1 MNRARY
7 GLVLLFISLFYAS
20 CIDDDDGCPNLRLPS
35 ATTEGRNTYG
45 CFVDEELWV
54 PYEKLPSWPD
64 PLFLPELRISY
75 SKRYSSFG
83 IIATRD
89 LSFTCD
95 SVTQLM
101 NWVIAHDDSLN
112 IKRLSLRYSF
122 INAGRGIYRLDSTEN
137 VAFEVLKFD
146 TLARIFS
153 AKFDVTVSL
162 EDKSDSKT
170 ISDGRLDI
178 KY

>member
-1 MNRARY
+1 MLRTLSYAFLL
-7 GLVLLFISLFYAS
+7 LVLFSG
-20 CIDDDDGCPNLRLPS
+20 CINDDDGCPNLRLPS

-54 PYEKLPSWPD
+54 SYKELPSWPD

-83 IIATRD
+83 IIAARK
-89 LSFTCD
+89 LPYLCD

-101 NWVIAHDDSLN
+101 NWVITHDDSLN
-112 IKRLSLRYSF
+112 IKKLKLMYSF
-122 INAGRGIYRLDSTEN
+122 INVGIGSYQLDSTEN
-137 VAFEVLKFD
+137 VTFEVLKFD
-146 TLARIFS
+146 TLARVFS

-162 EDKSDSKT
+162 EDKSDSKV

>member
-54 PYEKLPSWPD
+54 SYKELPSWPD

-75 SKRYSSFG
+75 SKQHSFLG
-83 IIATRD
+83 IIATRK
-89 LSFTCD
+89 LPHLCD
-95 SVTQLM
+95 SVTQTM
-101 NWVIAHDDSLN
+101 SFSIVHDDSLN
-112 IKRLSLRYSF
+112 VKEFYLRYSE
-122 INAGRGIYRLDSTEN
+122 INHGLGPYKLDSLEAVTL
-137 VAFEVLKFD
+137 EVLKFD
-146 TLARIFS
+146 TLTRVFS
-153 AKFDVTVSL
+153 ARFDVTVSL

-178 KY
+178 RY

>member
-1 MNRARY
+1 
-7 GLVLLFISLFYAS
+7 
-20 CIDDDDGCPNLRLPS
+20 
-35 ATTEGRNTYG
+35 
-45 CFVDEELWV
+45 V

-89 LSFTCD
+89 LPFACD

-101 NWVIAHDDSLN
+101 NWVITHDDSLN
-112 IKRLSLRYSF
+112 IKKLKLTYSF
-122 INAGRGIYRLDSTEN
+122 INAGTGLYQLDSTEN
-137 VAFEVLKFD
+137 VTFEVLKFD
-146 TLARIFS
+146 TLTRIFS

-162 EDKSDSKT
+162 EDKSDYKV
-170 ISDGRLDI
+170 ISDGRLDVR
-178 KY
+178 Y